1 MLLLCMKQYK
11 TDYTGTASKRCY
23 FCVKLVLYSKT
34 DVCSNLEGNYM
45 VKELKVNK
53 YSQLEIRNLLKNT
66 NLSNLS
72 QEELAIVD
80 GYIQKPILTYKNMSP
95 ISRILNIDLDEL
107 LGKKT
112 ISTKVLNFRNKN
124 SEVKEEKL
132 ATILE
137 FMVVAN
143 NQIELCEG

>member
-1 MLLLCMKQYK
+1 
-11 TDYTGTASKRCY
+11 
-23 FCVKLVLYSKT
+23 
-34 DVCSNLEGNYM
+34 M

-107 LGKKT
+107 LGKKN